1 MQFVHTARRLITLQT
16 VNGVPPCQPV
26 ARPSATRGQALYDVN
41 EAGVVLRLSR
51 RYLYEQ
57 IRSGRLRSVK
67 AGRARRVPASA
78 IAEYVALLEQEG
90 QSA

>member
-1 MQFVHTARRLITLQT
+1 MPTEGKVVRY
-16 VNGVPPCQPV
+16 P
-26 ARPSATRGQALYDVN
+26 GQALYDVD

-57 IRSGRLRSVK
+57 IRSGRLRTVK

-78 IAEYVALLEQEG
+78 IVEYVALLEREG

>member
-1 MQFVHTARRLITLQT
+1 MPTHGKT
-16 VNGVPPCQPV
+16 VVYP
-26 ARPSATRGQALYDVN
+26 GQALYDVD

-51 RYLYEQ
+51 RYLYEE

-78 IAEYVALLEQEG
+78 IAEYVALLEREAQ
-90 QSA
+90 AA